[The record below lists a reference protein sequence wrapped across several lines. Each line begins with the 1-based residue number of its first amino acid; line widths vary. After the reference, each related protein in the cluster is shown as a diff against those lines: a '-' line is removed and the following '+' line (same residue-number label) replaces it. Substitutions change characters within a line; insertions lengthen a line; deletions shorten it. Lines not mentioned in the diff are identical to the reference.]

1 MSFMASSGGAAL
13 GAAFVAVRPDMSSFS
28 REVEDGLRPGL
39 RGAAERIKE
48 SMAQAGEEGGS
59 ALSAGFG
66 AAARE
71 IQDHALVVG
80 AAFSA
85 AGLGL
90 ETWARSQQDANVELG
105 RLSTATGMTEGDLRS
120 LVGELDN
127 VTFSTDDV
135 IAVLGNASAQGIRT
149 AEDMA
154 HFATTWDLVAD
165 ATGESVV
172 ALSDAGVALRGL
184 DIDDPAEALDAFGFI
199 ATETTSSVEE
209 FLQFVERTGP
219 QLRDLGLDVDDTAAI
234 LGVMERELGLTGRTA
249 RSEFRSAVADADG
262 DLGKM
267 LETLG
272 VSPAAFQAMR
282 AEVEGSGEALE
293 RNAQIYADSFTPL
306 QRLQSFVGETMFQF
320 GGLANAAGIAGGA
333 LTAMGPAVMAV
344 ANAGPAMAAL
354 GTGVGHVRSAMVALR
369 GAMVAHP
376 ILTLA
381 TVAGGVAAAFG
392 LLGGSS
398 DSTKERIDDLA
409 ESMRAA
415 GSAADGM
422 TASII
427 EGAND
432 NDVFRAAMVEAGI
445 TAEDLSAALLEGE
458 DATRA
463 MAEQLRQGAIDTG
476 ASSLAADM
484 LADSILNATVE
495 AELAATKF
503 DDMATLAASSA
514 DDIDDLAAA
523 HIENSAAMRE
533 ALGATEDLTAAFD
546 EQAVQA
552 AASEAAAAVMTEA
565 FDSIEAAADAL
576 RSRVESVMDAG
587 ARAINKFSEDG
598 KSSLDNFVTELTSNI
613 GSLTEWQDNL
623 VTIAERGS
631 ADFALQMGELGPE
644 FSGVIAEL
652 ANATDTEFAE
662 AMAAMTSMTEATQR
676 DMAEEFGK
684 VDDEFGKTLAGVAGL
699 TDRELQAIRHQAA
712 VAAFNVGYAMGDGM
726 ERGVNLTAARVATA
740 AAKVVTDAMAAARRA
755 GEISS
760 PSKLFAREIGAPLA
774 QGVALGIEGESR
786 HVSDAIAGLIAT
798 PDQFRVGVGVG
809 VDTTGWPATP
819 SAAMSGAGTV
829 TTNHYTINV
838 ESRSLIDRAD
848 DIVEAIGRWERRN
861 GSFASRR

>member
-28 REVEDGLRPGL
+28 SDVEDGIRPGL

-48 SMAQAGEEGGS
+48 SMKSAGEEGGS

-66 AAARE
+66 AAAQE
-71 IQDHALVVG
+71 IQRHAVVVG

-90 ETWARSQQDANVELG
+90 ETWARSQQDANVSLG
-105 RLSTATGMTEGDLRS
+105 RLSTATGIAEGDLRS

-127 VTFSTDDV
+127 VTFSTDEV
-135 IAVLGNASAQGIRT
+135 VAVLGNASAQGIRS

-154 HFATTWDLVAD
+154 HFARTWDLVAD

-172 ALSDAGVALRGL
+172 ALSDAGVALRAL
-184 DIDDPAEALDAFGFI
+184 DITDPADALDAFGFI
-199 ATETTSSVEE
+199 TTETTGSVEE

-219 QLRDLGLDVDDTAAI
+219 ELRKLGLDVDDTAAI
-234 LGVMERELGLTGRTA
+234 MGVLERELGLTGRTA
-249 RSEFRSAVADADG
+249 RTQFRQAVADADG

-272 VSPAAFQAMR
+272 VSPAAFAAMR
-282 AEVEGSGEALE
+282 AEVEGSGEAIE

-333 LTAMGPAVMAV
+333 LTAMGPAIMAV
-344 ANAGPAMAAL
+344 SQAGPAMAAL
-354 GTGVGHVRSAMVALR
+354 GAGLGRVRAAVQALTVAMAKNPLGLLAVGVGTA
-369 GAMVAHP
+369 
-376 ILTLA
+376 
-381 TVAGGVAAAFG
+381 VAALGVFG
-392 LLGGSS
+392 RGS
-398 DSTKERIDDLA
+398 DDTAEKVDNLARAMRDAGDAATGIRNMLFDLA
-409 ESMRAA
+409 AENSQL
-415 GSAADGM
+415 S
-422 TASII
+422 
-427 EGAND
+427 
-432 NDVFRAAMVEAGI
+432 AAMVEAGVSLDDLT
-445 TAEDLSAALLEGE
+445 TAAQTSDEAVGALVQRIYDAALEMGVGQVEAGQLALQFEGL
-458 DATRA
+458 ATNA
-463 MAEQLRQGAIDTG
+463 ANAALDVENLGV
-476 ASSLAADM
+476 LAAESEPERR
-484 LADSILNATVE
+484 A
-495 AELAATKF
+495 
-503 DDMATLAASSA
+503 
-514 DDIDDLAAA
+514 LAAA
-523 HIENSAAMRE
+523 HAENSAAMRE
-533 ALGATEDLTAAFD
+533 ALTATEDLTAAFD

-576 RSRVESVMDAG
+576 RDRVDSAMQAG

-598 KSSLDNFVTELTSNI
+598 KSSLSNFVTELTSNI

-631 ADFALQMGELGPE
+631 ADFALAMGELGPE
-644 FSGVIAEL
+644 FSGVVAEL

-676 DMAEEFGK
+676 DMATEFGK

-699 TDRELQAIRHQAA
+699 TERELQAIKHQAA
-712 VAAFNVGYAMGDGM
+712 VEAFNVGFAMGDGM
-726 ERGVNLTAARVATA
+726 ERGVNLTAGRVAAA

-798 PDQFRVGVGVG
+798 PDQFRLGVGIDMAG
-809 VDTTGWPATP
+809 GPMAPAP
-819 SAAMSGAGTV
+819 APGGGNEFGASPASASPQMDPIEWGQMAARAYASTLRQLQRAG
-829 TTNHYTINV
+829 
-838 ESRSLIDRAD
+838 
-848 DIVEAIGRWERRN
+848 
-861 GSFASRR
+861 